1 MALVVVVV
9 SFLVALV
16 VVVVSFLVALVVV
29 VAVVVAFFFLGHVLV
44 VADVLLTTV
53 VVVGLN
59 LFHLELFP
67 VIFSLAHFVVLP
79 QLCPSLMRHASLA
92 GR

>member
-1 MALVVVVV
+1 MAHVAVVVVV

-16 VVVVSFLVALVVV
+16 VVVV
-29 VAVVVAFFFLGHVLV
+29 VAFFFLAHVLV

-59 LFHLELFP
+59 LFHLELFL